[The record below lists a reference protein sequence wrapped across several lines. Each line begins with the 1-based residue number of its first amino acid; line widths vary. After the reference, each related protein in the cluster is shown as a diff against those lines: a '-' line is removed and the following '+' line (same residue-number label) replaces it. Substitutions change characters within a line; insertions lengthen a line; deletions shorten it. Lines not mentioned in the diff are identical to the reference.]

1 MGTRRSNVRPQ
12 GQRRRLQRRR
22 AGLPSVAAVAILLTV
37 FSDPAIAAGEFLA
50 KLPSGGPAQ
59 PSETDWDEGK
69 LAELMLV
76 ALATRENLEMGA
88 GARREIRP
96 ALNAARQGQDF
107 SELTHVLLAT
117 WFANGGDLA
126 DDAGKPIDDRPHPAT
141 ILPPAVQPM
150 MPRTQE
156 VAALEQGNDLP
167 ETVTDVPIVSG
178 PLPKRHA
185 ELPTDDTQASREN
198 VEVAA
203 LPPADHVVEPATN
216 EEELRPVA
224 EAPAPKLNPTGRDI
238 DLQVPFK
245 DEDREIGSVLLR
257 IGADDSLSLEAE
269 GVLLL
274 LEELFD
280 PDVIEKLSGAAEGG
294 RLTPK
299 SFQVASLD
307 LEYDPGLLE
316 LSLVTP
322 VESRKDQV
330 VSLAD
335 DKVDPADVDNLSK
348 FSGYVNIFTG
358 ITHTANAGESQSEE
372 EGELGEFDQFLID
385 FDTSLY
391 LFGPVLESEFT
402 YEDDEIDGDGEFYR
416 TGTRMIV
423 DDPARA
429 IRYAGGDL
437 TLRGE
442 GFQDSLD
449 ILGLGVARSFA
460 LQPGR
465 NVRPTGRRE
474 FTIERPS
481 SVDVIVNGAVVR
493 RLRLLPGT
501 YDLRDIP
508 LSAGGNDIEL
518 LIEDDAG
525 NIQRIDYSTFYDFE
539 LLAPGVIAFGVGG
552 GIAADFGDEPDYDES
567 EALGSGFIRAG
578 VLPSLTLGANAQA
591 SSARRQVG
599 VQAIMPLVIGNVAV
613 DAAGS
618 HVDSLGYGGALGIDY
633 QYIFGSNDP
642 LNRSLVLSAEALS
655 ANFAG
660 ADLEDDVDLDEDD
673 DEVLND
679 TALDLSANYSQ
690 SLIWNLR
697 GSLGVSYG
705 FGRGDEGDRA
715 SVVSS
720 LSGPLG
726 RRASWLLSGRYLR
739 DEDSDDD
746 GVNVLASL
754 NIPLGYNQ
762 DVSLSAD
769 SIDNEVRGIYT
780 YRGGSRVG
788 GYGASVGLARSDDED
803 LSLEASADYIG
814 NRFRAAVD
822 HDTRFTEL
830 DGEDRINTTRLRA
843 ETAVAF
849 AGDRVAIGR
858 PITDSFAI
866 ITTHPTLED
875 RDVYAD
881 PSEEGDLATSDWLG
895 PALVPSINAYNT
907 QRLVYDVEDLPTGYD
922 LGAGAFTL
930 QPTYRSGYALEVGS
944 AATVTVMGTLEDESG
959 EPVSLLAGQAFNKE
973 DEDFEPVVMFTN
985 RVGRFAISGLKPGAY
1000 ELKLNT
1006 KDEKVIEFDV
1016 PEESVGLHRIGKL
1029 VVSG

>member
-1 MGTRRSNVRPQ
+1 MGKPRSNARPEGQ
-12 GQRRRLQRRR
+12 GRSGRRRCT
-22 AGLPSVAAVAILLTV
+22 GLPSAAAVSISLAV
-37 FSDPAIAAGEFLA
+37 FSDATFAAEEFLA
-50 KLPSGGPAQ
+50 KLPPLRPTQSG
-59 PSETDWDEGK
+59 ETNWDEAE
-69 LAELMLV
+69 LAELMQV
-76 ALATRENLEMGA
+76 ALATRRNLDDEA
-88 GARREIRP
+88 ESKREIRP
-96 ALNAARQGQDF
+96 ALNAARQDQDF

-117 WFANGGDLA
+117 WLANGGDMA
-126 DDAGKPIDDRPHPAT
+126 DDSKPIDDRPRQV
-141 ILPPAVQPM
+141 ILPPATRPKTPPARQ
-150 MPRTQE
+150 
-156 VAALEQGNDLP
+156 VAALEKGDDLP
-167 ETVTDVPIVSG
+167 GTVTDAPIVSG
-178 PLPKRHA
+178 PLPRKNTGVPSDEA
-185 ELPTDDTQASREN
+185 PVPDEN

-203 LPPADHVVEPATN
+203 LPPADHQVDPSPKKTETAAAVPAQ
-216 EEELRPVA
+216 R
-224 EAPAPKLNPTGRDI
+224 LNPTGRDI

-245 DEDREIGSVLLR
+245 DDGREIGSVLLR

-269 GVLLL
+269 GVLPL

-280 PDVIEKLSGAAEGG
+280 PDVIEKLSGVAEDG

-316 LSLVTP
+316 LSLITP

-330 VSLAD
+330 VSLANE
-335 DKVDPADVDNLSK
+335 KVDLADVDDPSAL
-348 FSGYVNIFTG
+348 SGYVNIFTG
-358 ITHTANAGESQSEE
+358 ITHTANAGESQSEDE
-372 EGELGEFDQFLID
+372 SAYGEFDQFLID
-385 FDTSLY
+385 FDASFY

-402 YEDDEIDGDGEFYR
+402 YEDNEINGDGEFFR

-481 SVDVIVNGAVVR
+481 SVDAIVNGAVVR

-518 LIEDDAG
+518 VIEDDAG
-525 NIQRIDYSTFYDFE
+525 NIQRIDYSAFYDFE
-539 LLAPGVIAFGVGG
+539 LLAPGVIAFGFGG
-552 GIAADFGDEPDYDES
+552 GIAADFGDEPTYDEN
-567 EALGSGFIRAG
+567 EALGSGFIRVG

-599 VQAIMPLVIGNVAV
+599 VQAIIPLVIGNVAI

-618 HVDSLGYGGALGIDY
+618 HVDGIGYGGAIGVDY

-642 LNRSLVLSAEALS
+642 LNRSLVLSAEAVS
-655 ANFAG
+655 ANFDG
-660 ADLEDDVDLDEDD
+660 ADPEDNIN
-673 DEVLND
+673 LND
-679 TALDLSANYSQ
+679 EGDEALNHTALDLSFNYSQ

-697 GSLGVSYG
+697 GSLGATYG

-715 SVVSS
+715 SIVTS

-746 GVNVLASL
+746 DVNLLASV
-754 NIPLGYNQ
+754 NIALGYNQ
-762 DVSLSAD
+762 DFSLSAD
-769 SIDNEVRGIYT
+769 STDNEVRGIYA

-788 GYGASVGLARSDDED
+788 SYGASIGLAHSDDED

-830 DGEDRINTTRLRA
+830 NGEDRINTTRLRA

-849 AGDRVAIGR
+849 AGNKVAIGR
-858 PITDSFAI
+858 PIVDSFAI
-866 ITTHPTLED
+866 ISTHPTLED

-881 PSEEGDLATSDWLG
+881 PSEKGDLATSGWLG
-895 PALVPSINAYNT
+895 PALVPSVNAYNT
-907 QRLVYDVEDLPTGYD
+907 QRLIYDVADLPTGYD

-959 EPVSLLAGQAFNKE
+959 EPVSLLAGQAFNK
-973 DEDFEPVVMFTN
+973 DDDDFEPVVMFTN
-985 RVGRFAISGLKPGAY
+985 RVGRFAISGLKPGSY

-1016 PEESVGLHRIGKL
+1016 PEETVGLHRVGKL

>member
-1 MGTRRSNVRPQ
+1 MGKPRPSD
-12 GQRRRLQRRR
+12 RRRKGQAHGRPR
-22 AGLPSVAAVAILLTV
+22 ASAGIRSVAALSI
-37 FSDPAIAAGEFLA
+37 PAIALSG
-50 KLPSGGPAQ
+50 LPVAAERPRPEERSEPFMQTTWGG
-59 PSETDWDEGK
+59 WD
-69 LAELMLV
+69 ADELEPLMQV
-76 ALATRENLEMGA
+76 ALATRRSFGELGA
-88 GARREIRP
+88 PRRIVRP
-96 ALNAARQGQDF
+96 ALNAARDDGDL

-117 WFANGGDLA
+117 WLANDGDLID
-126 DDAGKPIDDRPHPAT
+126 DDAPVDERARQST
-141 ILPPAVQPM
+141 LPPAPQKQEE
-150 MPRTQE
+150 PRKQLTALTPPDATLE
-156 VAALEQGNDLP
+156 TATDAA
-167 ETVTDVPIVSG
+167 VVSG
-178 PLPKRHA
+178 PLPKREVSA
-185 ELPTDDTQASREN
+185 PPDDEPVQVT
-198 VEVAA
+198 A
-203 LPPADHVVEPATN
+203 LPPADHVVEP
-216 EEELRPVA
+216 EPMKDELPPLA
-224 EAPAPKLNPTGRDI
+224 EAAAPRFNPTGRDI

-245 DEDREIGSVLLR
+245 DDGREIGSVLLR
-257 IGADDSLSLEAE
+257 IGADDSLSLEAK
-269 GVLLL
+269 GVLPL

-280 PDVIEKLSGAAEGG
+280 PDVVEKLSGAAENG
-294 RLTPK
+294 RLTPR

-330 VSLAD
+330 VNLAD
-335 DKVDPADVDNLSK
+335 EKVAPADVDKPSVL
-348 FSGYVNIFTG
+348 SGYVNMFTG
-358 ITHTANAGESQSEE
+358 ITHTANAGDRQSED

-385 FDTSLY
+385 FDTSFY

-402 YEDDEIDGDGEFYR
+402 YEDDEIDGEGDFYR
-416 TGTRMIV
+416 AGTRLIV
-423 DDPARA
+423 DDPERA
-429 IRYAGGDL
+429 VRYAGGDL

-449 ILGLGVARSFA
+449 VLGIGIARSFA

-525 NIQRIDYSTFYDFE
+525 NVQRIDYSTFYDFE
-539 LLAPGVIAFGVGG
+539 LLAPGVIAFGFGG
-552 GIAADFGDEPDYDES
+552 GIAANFGEEPDYDEN
-567 EALGSGFIRAG
+567 EALVSGFLRAG
-578 VLPSLTLGANAQA
+578 VLPSLTVGANAQA

-599 VQAIMPLVIGNVAV
+599 AQVIMPLVIGNVAI

-618 HVDSLGYGGALGIDY
+618 HFDDLGYGAALGIDY
-633 QYIFGSNDP
+633 QYIFANNDP
-642 LNRSLVLSAEALS
+642 LNRTLVLSAEAVS
-655 ANFAG
+655 ANFDG
-660 ADLEDDVDLDEDD
+660 ADPGGDFDLDVED
-673 DEVLND
+673 DEVLNN

-690 SLIWNLR
+690 SLPWSLR
-697 GSLGVSYG
+697 GSLGVAYG
-705 FGRGDEGDRA
+705 FGRGGEGDRA
-715 SVVSS
+715 SVVTSV
-720 LSGPLG
+720 SGPLG
-726 RRASWLLSGRYLR
+726 RRASWLLSSRFLR
-739 DEDSDDD
+739 DEGSDDD
-746 GVNVLASL
+746 GVNVLASV
-754 NIPLGYNQ
+754 NIPLGFNQ
-762 DVSLSAD
+762 DLSLSAD
-769 SIDNEVRGIYT
+769 STDNEVRGTYA

-788 GYGASVGLARSDDED
+788 SYGASVSLARSDDED
-803 LSLEASADYIG
+803 LSLEASADYVG

-843 ETAVAF
+843 ETALAF
-849 AGDRVAIGR
+849 AGSKVAIGR
-858 PITDSFAI
+858 PVTDSFAI
-866 ITTHPTLED
+866 LSTHPTLEG

-881 PSEEGDLATSDWLG
+881 PSEDGDLATSDWLG

-907 QRLVYDVEDLPTGYD
+907 QRLVYDVENLPTGYD

-930 QPTYRSGYALEVGS
+930 QPTYQSGYALEVGS

-1006 KDEKVIEFDV
+1006 NDEKVIEFDV